1 MLDMNKTIITLK
13 ARRVPN
19 LFSPPRFKNL
29 TLKLTFAALL
39 GSAGIAVAQTSAVN
53 PDSALQLILR
63 GIEGTHLTLNE
74 AVRQGMINSTS
85 VRRAEAAYQSA
96 QGTVRRERGMFDPEL
111 FFSLN
116 YEDDNIPTASF
127 FSGADILKNQQ
138 TTSQTGLRWTL
149 PVGTRLEA
157 SLNTVRLNTNS
168 AFAFLNPQ
176 YTAFGSLNLRQPL
189 LGGFSVSARK
199 QLSKAEQDLQAAQ
212 GRRDQQALGLSSD
225 VERTYWDLYAAERDY
240 AVRKLTRD
248 QGEAFLS
255 ETELR
260 AKAGLIGPSQVANA
274 RTFLA
279 EQTILLL
286 DQEEQ
291 LDRLSDQLAS
301 QIGVRPEPGMQR
313 FVTTDEPPGEFRVD
327 SVEVMV
333 ERARQNNLDLQ
344 AAKAEIES
352 NRALADAA
360 GWEMLPSVDLVGS
373 LGGNGLAGTPQ
384 DVIFNGDTLRTT
396 VGGGFG
402 DAVSQAAGR
411 DFKTWSVGVEVKI
424 PIGFRSGLGE
434 KDRLQ
439 AEVSIA
445 DQRYI
450 ELSRALEEQVRASY
464 RELVHGKE
472 RLLAARGGVE
482 AAEEQGRIGL
492 IEFRNGRS
500 TAFELVRLGADF
512 AAAQQRYSA
521 ALVRTAKA
529 ATTLRQ
535 LTSGYYTGTTTK

>member
-1 MLDMNKTIITLK
+1 MSRSLI
-13 ARRVPN
+13 
-19 LFSPPRFKNL
+19 
-29 TLKLTFAALL
+29 LKLTFAALL
-39 GSAGIAVAQTSAVN
+39 GLSGIANAQTTSFN
-53 PDSALQLILR
+53 PDSVLRVILK
-63 GIEGTHLTLNE
+63 GIAGTHLALDE
-74 AVRQGMINSTS
+74 AIRQGMANATS
-85 VRRAEAAYQSA
+85 VRRAEAAYQAA
-96 QGTVRRERGMFDPEL
+96 QGAVRRERGIFDPEL
-111 FFSLN
+111 FFNVN
-116 YEDDNIPTASF
+116 YEDDNIPTSSF
-127 FSGADILKNQQ
+127 FAGANILMNQQ
-138 TTSQTGLRWTL
+138 TTSQGGLRWML
-149 PVGTRLEA
+149 PIGTRLEA
-157 SLNTVRLNTNS
+157 SLSTVRLTTNS
-168 AFAFLNPQ
+168 SFAFLNPQ
-176 YTAFGSLNLRQPL
+176 YTAFGSVSLRQPL
-189 LGGFSVSARK
+189 LGGFSASARK
-199 QLSKAEQDLQAAQ
+199 QLSKAEQDMQAAQ

-248 QGEAFLS
+248 QGDAFLK

-260 AKAGLIGPSQVANA
+260 AKAGLVGPNQVANA

-291 LDRLSDQLAS
+291 LDKISDQLAS
-301 QIGVRPEPGMQR
+301 LIGVRPDPAAPR
-313 FVTTDEPPGEFRVD
+313 FVTSDEPPGDFQVD
-327 SVEVMV
+327 SVEVFV
-333 ERARQNNLDLQ
+333 AHAVQNNLDLQ
-344 AAKAEIES
+344 AAKADIEA

-373 LGGNGLAGTPQ
+373 LGGNGLAGTAQ

-445 DQRYI
+445 DQKYI
-450 ELSRALEEQVRASY
+450 ELSRSLEAQVRASY

-472 RLLAARGGVE
+472 RLLAAREGVD
-482 AAEEQGRIGL
+482 AAGEQARIGL

-512 AAAQQRYSA
+512 AAAQERYSA

-529 ATTLRQ
+529 ATTLKQ
-535 LTSGYYTGTTTK
+535 LTSGFYAGTTTK